1 MKTVI
6 IIVAVIVALIAV
18 TLIVLASVDIPA
30 PSHQIEKTIPADRL
44 IH

>member
-1 MKTVI
+1 MKIAI
-6 IIVAVIVALIAV
+6 IIAAVVVALIAV
-18 TLIVLASVDIPA
+18 ILIVLASVDIPA